1 MLVNKVSLKAMCAT
15 LFMMASTL
23 MYSAAATGVTFQGVF
38 EQGALVRG
46 TVPAGS
52 KILLNG
58 EPVKVTPKGQFAI
71 GFDRDAKPDHIF
83 KVTYPDGLTEIKPL
97 KIAAKQYKIDRVTG
111 ISQNIMKPDPVAQA
125 RAAKDAEQT
134 RAARDIFS
142 EQYAF
147 MQPFIW
153 PVTGRI
159 SGVYGSQRVYNDVP
173 GNPHFGVDVA
183 RPTGTVVVAPADGV
197 ITLAVPDM
205 FYSGGTVIIDHGY
218 GVSSTFLHL
227 SKLYLNVGD
236 KVKQGDK
243 VAEIGA
249 TGRVTG
255 PHLDWRLNWFQMRL
269 DPVSIVPPMASVLAE
284 QQSQKR

>member
-1 MLVNKVSLKAMCAT
+1 MCAT